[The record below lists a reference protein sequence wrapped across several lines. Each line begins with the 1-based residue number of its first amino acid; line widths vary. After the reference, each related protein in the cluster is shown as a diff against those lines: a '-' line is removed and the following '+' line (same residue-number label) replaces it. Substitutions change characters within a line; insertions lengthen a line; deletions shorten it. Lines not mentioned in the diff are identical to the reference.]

1 MNQISDAMTVQTE
14 EREEQIFPLF
24 YLFYLNGCEGVW
36 GQGELGAAEGE
47 GLEFYLL
54 VLGLA
59 AEGFGFGTFGEGK
72 AVYLQ
77 HKRIGHG
84 IHELQIPMVCLRIA
98 HQTGT

>member
-1 MNQISDAMTVQTE
+1 MTVQTE
-14 EREEQIFPLF
+14 GREEQIFPPF
-24 YLFYLNGCEGVW
+24 GLFYLNGCEGVW
-36 GQGELGAAEGE
+36 RQVELGATEGE

-59 AEGFGFGTFGEGK
+59 TEGFGFGTFGEGK